1 MSTAD
6 RWLLPL
12 AVLIELIAIGFSSTQ
27 LGAIAGVLFI
37 FCFLWAGRRLQSYSR
52 ILLLVSLAVT
62 AWFLGRGQLGMDK
75 LIKASSDA
83 AFYAAFLGSLGM
95 MQCLVRRFEVL
106 RRIHDVL
113 LGGRAVWLYP
123 KYAMVS
129 CGIASVLSFGMMS
142 LLCGS
147 LSETLRER
155 GITGESRLQW
165 LRSVL
170 ISALRGFALVPLVAP
185 TSVAVAILTRELPEL
200 TWLML
205 LPYGLAAAVVL
216 IGVGWFLE
224 QRRFRQ
230 VSSERVALEQWP
242 SGTLQLLGLVLIVFV
257 TMAVIVA
264 LTDFKVS
271 VAAMMAVPSVTLLY
285 MVWQERSLGVV
296 VKESV
301 TQVSAMNNEMAIFAA
316 SAILGVSVSSV
327 IPADA
332 LSGLATSAG
341 GMWVLAVVGML
352 SLPLLSTIGII
363 PITVLSVQA
372 GLLPQLIAEGMD
384 PILISVAL
392 VIGFSLA
399 MMLSPFGPSVMLL
412 SRFGQV
418 PRWVVAFRWNG
429 VFVLIAVPLLL
440 ALLALEILV
449 LPEFVVL
456 EFIND

>member
-12 AVLIELIAIGFSSTQ
+12 AVLLELVAMCMSSTE
-27 LGAIAGVLFI
+27 LGALAGVLFV
-37 FCFLWAGRRLQSYSR
+37 FCFLWAGGRLQAYSR
-52 ILLLVSLAVT
+52 VLLLLSLVT
-62 AWFLGRGQLGMDK
+62 VAWLGFRGYLGK
-75 LIKASSDA
+75 GQLIKASADA

-113 LGGRAVWLYP
+113 LGGRPVWLYP
-123 KYAMVS
+123 KYALVS
-129 CGIASVLSFGMMS
+129 CSIASVLSFGMMN

-155 GITGESRLQW
+155 EITGESRRQW

-170 ISALRGFALVPLVAP
+170 VSALRGFALVPLVAP

-200 TWLML
+200 SWSML
-205 LPYGLAAAVVL
+205 LPYGIAASIVL
-216 IGVGWFLE
+216 VSVGWMLE
-224 QRRFRQ
+224 HRRFRD
-230 VSSERVALEQWP
+230 VSGERVALTRIP
-242 SGTLQLLGLVLIVFV
+242 TGTFRLLGLVLLVFAV
-257 TMAVIVA
+257 MAVIVF

-271 VAAMMAVPSVTLLY
+271 AAAMLAVPSVTLLY
-285 MVWQERSLGVV
+285 MAWHERSLKAV
-296 VKESV
+296 VKEGAV
-301 TQVSAMNNEMAIFAA
+301 QVSAMNNEMAIFSA
-316 SAILGVSVSSV
+316 SAILGGTLASV
-327 IPADA
+327 IPNDA
-332 LSGLATSAG
+332 LSGLVTSAG
-341 GMWVLAVVGML
+341 GMWVLAVAGLLM
-352 SLPLLSTIGII
+352 LPLLSMIGII

-384 PILISVAL
+384 PVLISVAL

-418 PRWVVAFRWNG
+418 SRSVVAFRWNG
-429 VFVLIAVPLLL
+429 VFVLIAVPALLV
-440 ALLALEILV
+440 LLALEIVV
-449 LPEFVVL
+449 LPVVG
-456 EFIND
+456 

>member
-1 MSTAD
+1 MSAAG

-12 AVLIELIAIGFSSTQ
+12 AVLLELIAICMSSTQ
-27 LGAIAGVLFI
+27 LSAISGVLFI
-37 FCFLWAGRRLQSYSR
+37 FCFLCVSHPLQTYAR
-52 ILLLVSLAVT
+52 TLLLVSLAVV
-62 AWFLGRGQLGMDK
+62 AWFSIRGELGTDR
-75 LIKASSDA
+75 LIKASADA
-83 AFYAAFLGSLGM
+83 AFYAAFLASLGM

-113 LGGRAVWLYP
+113 LGGRAIWLYP
-123 KYAMVS
+123 KYALVS
-129 CGIASVLSFGMMS
+129 CSIASVLSFGMMS

-155 GITGESRLQW
+155 GISGESRLQW

-170 ISALRGFALVPLVAP
+170 ISTLRGFALVPLVAP
-185 TSVAVAILTRELPEL
+185 TSVAVAILTRELPQL
-200 TWLML
+200 SWSML
-205 LPYGLAAAVVL
+205 LPYGLAASVVL
-216 IGVGWFLE
+216 VVVGWILE
-224 QRRFRQ
+224 QHRFRQ

-242 SGTLQLLGLVLIVFV
+242 SGSLQLLGLVLIVFV
-257 TMAVIVA
+257 VMAVIVA

-271 VAAMMAVPSVTLLY
+271 VAAMMAVPSVTVLY
-285 MVWQERSLGVV
+285 MMWRERSVGVV
-296 VKESV
+296 LKESM
-301 TQVSAMNNEMAIFAA
+301 TQVSSMNNEMAIFAA
-316 SAILGVSVSSV
+316 SAILGVSISSV

-352 SLPLLSTIGII
+352 SLPLLSAIGVI

-384 PILISVAL
+384 PLLISVAL

-399 MMLSPFGPSVMLL
+399 MMLSPFGPAVMLL

-418 PRWVVAFRWNG
+418 PRRVVAFRWNG
-429 VFVLIAVPLLL
+429 VFVLIVVPLLL
-440 ALLALEILV
+440 ALLALEIIV
-449 LPEFVVL
+449 LPAIL
-456 EFIND
+456 

>member
-1 MSTAD
+1 MSAAG

-12 AVLIELIAIGFSSTQ
+12 AVLLELIAICMSSTQ
-27 LGAIAGVLFI
+27 LSAISGVLFI
-37 FCFLWAGRRLQSYSR
+37 FCFLCVSHPLQTYAR
-52 ILLLVSLAVT
+52 TLLLVSLAVV
-62 AWFLGRGQLGMDK
+62 AWFSIRGELGTDR
-75 LIKASSDA
+75 LIKASADA
-83 AFYAAFLGSLGM
+83 AFYAAFLASLGM

-113 LGGRAVWLYP
+113 LGGRAIWLYP
-123 KYAMVS
+123 KYALVS
-129 CGIASVLSFGMMS
+129 CSIASVLSFGMMS

-155 GITGESRLQW
+155 GISGESRLQW

-170 ISALRGFALVPLVAP
+170 ISTLRGFALVPLVAP
-185 TSVAVAILTRELPEL
+185 TSVAVAILTRELPQL
-200 TWLML
+200 SWSML
-205 LPYGLAAAVVL
+205 LPYGLAASVVL
-216 IGVGWFLE
+216 VVVGWILE
-224 QRRFRQ
+224 QHRFRQ

-242 SGTLQLLGLVLIVFV
+242 SGSLQLLGLVLIVFV
-257 TMAVIVA
+257 VMAVIVA

-271 VAAMMAVPSVTLLY
+271 VAAMMAVPSVTVLY
-285 MVWQERSLGVV
+285 MMWQERSVGVV
-296 VKESV
+296 LKESM
-301 TQVSAMNNEMAIFAA
+301 TQVSSMNNEMAIFAA
-316 SAILGVSVSSV
+316 SAILGVSISSV

-352 SLPLLSTIGII
+352 SLPLLSAIGVI

-384 PILISVAL
+384 PLLISVAL

-399 MMLSPFGPSVMLL
+399 MMLSPFGPAVMLL

-418 PRWVVAFRWNG
+418 PRRVVAFRWNG
-429 VFVLIAVPLLL
+429 VFVLIVVPLLL
-440 ALLALEILV
+440 ALLALEIIV
-449 LPEFVVL
+449 LPAIL
-456 EFIND
+456 

>member
-1 MSTAD
+1 MSAAG

-12 AVLIELIAIGFSSTQ
+12 AVLLELIAICMSSTQ
-27 LGAIAGVLFI
+27 LSAISGVLFI
-37 FCFLWAGRRLQSYSR
+37 FCFLCVGHPLQTYAR
-52 ILLLVSLAVT
+52 TLLLVSLAVV
-62 AWFLGRGQLGMDK
+62 AWFSIRGELGADR
-75 LIKASSDA
+75 LIKASADA
-83 AFYAAFLGSLGM
+83 AFYAAFLASLGM

-113 LGGRAVWLYP
+113 LGGRAIWLYP
-123 KYAMVS
+123 KYALVS
-129 CGIASVLSFGMMS
+129 CSIASVLSFGMMS

-155 GITGESRLQW
+155 GISGESRLQW

-170 ISALRGFALVPLVAP
+170 ISTLRGFALVPLVAP
-185 TSVAVAILTRELPEL
+185 TSVAVAILTRELPQL
-200 TWLML
+200 SWSML
-205 LPYGLAAAVVL
+205 LPYGLAASVVL
-216 IGVGWFLE
+216 VVVGWILE
-224 QRRFRQ
+224 QHRFRQ

-242 SGTLQLLGLVLIVFV
+242 SGSLQLLGLVLIVFV
-257 TMAVIVA
+257 VMAVIVA

-271 VAAMMAVPSVTLLY
+271 VAAMMAVPSVTVLY
-285 MVWQERSLGVV
+285 MMWQERSVGVV
-296 VKESV
+296 LKESM
-301 TQVSAMNNEMAIFAA
+301 TQVSSMNNEMAIFAA
-316 SAILGVSVSSV
+316 SAILGVSISSV

-352 SLPLLSTIGII
+352 SLPLLSAIGVI

-384 PILISVAL
+384 PLLISVAL

-399 MMLSPFGPSVMLL
+399 MMLSPFGPAVMLL

-418 PRWVVAFRWNG
+418 PRRVVAFRWNG
-429 VFVLIAVPLLL
+429 VFVLIVVPLLL
-440 ALLALEILV
+440 ALLALEIIV
-449 LPEFVVL
+449 LPAIL
-456 EFIND
+456 

>member
-6 RWLLPL
+6 RWLLPF
-12 AVLIELIAIGFSSTQ
+12 AVLTELMAIGFSSTQ
-27 LGAIAGVLFI
+27 LSAIAGVLFI
-37 FCFLWAGRRLQSYSR
+37 FCFLWAGGRLHTYSR

-62 AWFLGRGQLGMDK
+62 AWFSVRGQLGMDR
-75 LIKASSDA
+75 LIKASADA

-106 RRIHDVL
+106 RRIHDIL
-113 LGGRAVWLYP
+113 LGGRPIWLYP
-123 KYAMVS
+123 KYALVS

-185 TSVAVAILTRELPEL
+185 TSVAVAILTRELPQL
-200 TWLML
+200 SWSML
-205 LPYGLAAAVVL
+205 LPYGLAASVVL
-216 IGVGWFLE
+216 IAVGWLLE

-230 VSSERVALEQWP
+230 VSSERVDLEQWP
-242 SGTLQLLGLVLIVFV
+242 PGTLRLLGLVLIVFIM
-257 TMAVIVA
+257 MAAIVA

-285 MVWQERSLGVV
+285 MAWQERSFGVV
-296 VKESV
+296 LKESV

-316 SAILGVSVSSV
+316 SAILGVSISSV
-327 IPADA
+327 IPEDA
-332 LSGLATSAG
+332 LSGLVTSAG
-341 GMWVLAVVGML
+341 GMWLLAVAGL
-352 SLPLLSTIGII
+352 LILPLLSTIGII
-363 PITVLSVQA
+363 PITVLSVLA

-440 ALLALEILV
+440 ALLALEIV
-449 LPEFVVL
+449 ILPT
-456 EFIND
+456 IR

>member
-1 MSTAD
+1 MNTAD

-12 AVLIELIAIGFSSTQ
+12 AVLAQLIAICISSSQ
-27 LGAIAGVLFI
+27 LSAIAGLLFI
-37 FCFLWAGRRLQSYSR
+37 FCFLWAGSRLQGYSR

-62 AWFLGRGQLGMDK
+62 GWFYVHGQLGMDR
-75 LIKASSDA
+75 LIKASADA

-123 KYAMVS
+123 KYALVS
-129 CGIASVLSFGMMS
+129 CGIASVLSFGMMN

-185 TSVAVAILTRELPEL
+185 TSVAVAILTRELPQL
-200 TWLML
+200 SWSLL
-205 LPYGLAAAVVL
+205 LPYGLAASVVL
-216 IGVGWFLE
+216 IAVGWLLE

-230 VSSERVALEQWP
+230 VSSERVALEQTP
-242 SGTLQLLGLVLIVFV
+242 PGTLRLLGLVLIVFAM
-257 TMAVIVA
+257 MAVIVA

-271 VAAMMAVPSVTLLY
+271 VAAMMAVPAVTLLY
-285 MVWQERSLGVV
+285 MAWQEKSLGVV
-296 VKESV
+296 LKESMA
-301 TQVSAMNNEMAIFAA
+301 QVSAMNNEMAIFAA

-332 LSGLATSAG
+332 LSGLAISPS

-352 SLPLLSTIGII
+352 SLPLLSAIGII
-363 PITVLSVQA
+363 PITVLSIQA

-418 PRWVVAFRWNG
+418 PRRVVAFRWNG

-440 ALLALEILV
+440 ALLALEIVV
-449 LPEFVVL
+449 LPA
-456 EFIND
+456 IQ